1 MRIILAILSMQ
12 SRLPKNDDRYQWT
25 NHVVQKMRHY
35 GLSEGRVRRVVASPK
50 RKEEG
55 IAPGTVAVMQSAGS
69 PRHPYEVWVMYQE
82 LNSKIK
88 NQNVKLRKS
97 KFEILRVAL
106 TPVRK
111 RIITAWRY
119 PGVSKPRDAVPIPEE
134 ILQELD
140 ELV

>member
-1 MRIILAILSMQ
+1 MQ

-35 GLSEGRVRRVVASPK
+35 GLSEGRVRRVLASPK
-50 RKEEG
+50 RREEG

-69 PRHPYEVWVMYQE
+69 KAHPYEVWVMYQS
-82 LNSKIK
+82 LRGNSKIQK
-88 NQNVKLRKS
+88 TNLNP
-97 KFEILRVAL
+97 A
-106 TPVRK
+106 RK

-119 PGVSKPRDAVPIPEE
+119 PGVSKSRGPLPIPDE

-140 ELV
+140 DLV

>member
-1 MRIILAILSMQ
+1 MQ